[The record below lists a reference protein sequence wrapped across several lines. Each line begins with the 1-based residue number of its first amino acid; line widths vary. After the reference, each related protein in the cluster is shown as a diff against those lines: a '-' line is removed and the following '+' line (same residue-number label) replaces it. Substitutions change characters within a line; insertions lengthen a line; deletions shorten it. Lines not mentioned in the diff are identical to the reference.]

1 MAKEKRDHTWS
12 ALLAAYEEGYD
23 RVVKLLLD
31 KRNPFKGMESETLT
45 DRLWDFAETTTS
57 NDFLQPY
64 CLALAG
70 ETRAIES
77 YGFEVDDVFYIH
89 FEHGK

>member
-31 KRNPFKGMESETLT
+31 KRNPFKGMESFGTS
-45 DRLWDFAETTTS
+45 RKRQRRTT
-57 NDFLQPY
+57 
-64 CLALAG
+64 
-70 ETRAIES
+70 
-77 YGFEVDDVFYIH
+77 FYSPTVLRWL
-89 FEHGK
+89 EKLEP

>member
-45 DRLWDFAETTTS
+45 DRLWNFAETTTS
-57 NDFLQPY
+57 NDFYSPTVLRWREKLEP
-64 CLALAG
+64 
-70 ETRAIES
+70 
-77 YGFEVDDVFYIH
+77 
-89 FEHGK
+89 